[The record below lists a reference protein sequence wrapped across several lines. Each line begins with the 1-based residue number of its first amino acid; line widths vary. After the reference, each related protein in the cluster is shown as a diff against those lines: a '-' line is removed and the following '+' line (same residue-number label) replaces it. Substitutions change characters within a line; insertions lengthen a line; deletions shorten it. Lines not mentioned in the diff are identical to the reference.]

1 MKFERPIVFFDL
13 ETTGLSISDDRII
26 EFCAIKV
33 VKNDTEKL
41 YYRLN
46 SNGVDISPGAIEK
59 HGITAEAL
67 TNEPTFADVAIEIFS
82 FIDNCDLAGYNILGF
97 DLPLLTEEF
106 YRAGIPFNHRKH
118 RIFDGLAIIKYFEPR
133 NLESVY
139 KKYTG
144 KVLENAHSA
153 EADVLATIEV
163 IRAQLELYDIPN
175 SFDELAQVTSNR
187 DEIVDLAGKY
197 KLKNGEIT
205 VNFGKHFGKNV
216 KDVYKS
222 DPRYFEWLQGAS
234 GFTSETKIITGKILN
249 KLKSNI

>member
-1 MKFERPIVFFDL
+1 MFEKPIVFFDL
-13 ETTGLSISDDRII
+13 ETTGLNISEDRII
-26 EFCAIKV
+26 EFCA
-33 VKNDTEKL
+33 VKIDGDTTEKL

-46 SNGVDISPGAIEK
+46 SVGVPIAPEATEK
-59 HGITAEAL
+59 HGI
-67 TNEPTFADVAIEIFS
+67 NESDLVGAPSFADVAIEILEFLG
-82 FIDNCDLAGYNILGF
+82 DCDLGGYNILGF

-118 RIFDGLAIIKYFEPR
+118 RILDGYAILKHYEPST
-133 NLESVY
+133 LESVY

-144 KVLENAHSA
+144 KTLENAHTA

-163 IRAQLELYDIPN
+163 LKSQLSLYDIPETI
-175 SFDELAQVTSNR
+175 DELEQITAHRS
-187 DEIVDLAGKY
+187 EIVDLAGKY

-216 KDVYKS
+216 KEVYKS
-222 DPRYFEWLQGAS
+222 DPGYFEWLQGAS
-234 GFTSETKIITGKILN
+234 GFTSETKIITGKILT

>member
-1 MKFERPIVFFDL
+1 MFEKPIVFFDL
-13 ETTGLSISDDRII
+13 ETTGLNISEDRII
-26 EFCAIKV
+26 EFCAVKV
-33 VKNDTEKL
+33 IGDTTERL

-46 SNGVDISPGAIEK
+46 NCNVPIAPEATEK
-59 HGITAEAL
+59 HGINESDL
-67 TNEPTFADVAIEIFS
+67 INEPVFADVAIEILS
-82 FIDNCDLAGYNILGF
+82 FLDDCDLGGYNILGF

-118 RIFDGLAIIKYFEPR
+118 RILDGYAILKYYEPST
-133 NLESVY
+133 LESIY

-144 KVLENAHSA
+144 KTLENAHTA

-163 IRAQLELYDIPN
+163 VKAQLSIYETPDTI
-175 SFDELAQVTSNR
+175 DELEKLTARR

-222 DPRYFEWLQGAS
+222 DPGYFEWLQGAN
-234 GFTSETKIITGKILN
+234 GFTSETKIITGKILT

>member
-1 MKFERPIVFFDL
+1 MKFESPIVFFDL

-26 EFCAIKV
+26 EFCAIKLIED
-33 VKNDTEKL
+33 KTEKL

-46 SNGVDISPGAIEK
+46 SNGVDISPDATEK
-59 HGITAEAL
+59 HGITADDL
-67 TNEPTFADVAIEIFS
+67 VNEPIFADVAIEILA
-82 FIDNCDLAGYNILGF
+82 FIDGCDLAGYNILGF

-118 RIFDGLAIIKYFEPR
+118 RVFDGLAIIKHFEPR

-144 KVLENAHSA
+144 KTLENAHSA

-163 IRAQLELYDIPN
+163 IKAQLQLYDIP
-175 SFDELAQVTSNR
+175 SFDELEQVTSQRN
-187 DEIVDLAGKY
+187 EIVDLAGKY
-197 KLKNGEIT
+197 KLKNGEII

-222 DPRYFEWLQGAS
+222 DAGYFEWLQGAN
-234 GFTSETKIITGKILN
+234 GFTSETKIITGKILT